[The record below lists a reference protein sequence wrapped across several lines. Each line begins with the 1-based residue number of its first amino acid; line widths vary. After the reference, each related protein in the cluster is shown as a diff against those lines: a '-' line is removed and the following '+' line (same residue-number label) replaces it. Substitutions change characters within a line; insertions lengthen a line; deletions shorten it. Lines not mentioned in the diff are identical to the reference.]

1 MRGRAGSNASS
12 RSTQSAASTQAS
24 ALHQQRQMNYWNSP
38 ISIEQVVKRLTSELK
53 SAKQQTT
60 DLGQTDDF
68 LTTIM
73 KPGYAEKEKMMKPS
87 PLEASAAHR
96 QLNGRPKMPRVD
108 SFSRFSDPPAPPPQQ
123 PLPEKPDALSR
134 SASESFSSLKRSDT
148 EKPKGG
154 TGSPVSRDSSQILSL
169 IEALST
175 AKREIDTQ
183 GTRVKEL
190 ESMLLQEQAARKL
203 AEERINELE
212 TRPAVESK
220 DTAADYHVPI
230 LENGADDG
238 ENNETEDTVQV
249 NGVHPS
255 EDPAPQETQTEPPV
269 EDKSA
274 GLQVRLDA
282 MMEEMEE
289 MRKQIASFKGRA
301 EHAEDNTN
309 QARKSL
315 AEMVETLR
323 KERAEKT
330 SVTVSGSKSAAHDH
344 SPAKDFSGQAVPSD
358 GPVEP
363 KANTA
368 CVDSANS
375 HKKEIDAAATAF
387 ASQHQRHNYLEEA
400 SPYASIF
407 GVVLLGVGLMAY
419 LNGWQKM
426 DK

>member
-1 MRGRAGSNASS
+1 
-12 RSTQSAASTQAS
+12 
-24 ALHQQRQMNYWNSP
+24 
-38 ISIEQVVKRLTSELK
+38 
-53 SAKQQTT
+53 
-60 DLGQTDDF
+60 
-68 LTTIM
+68 
-73 KPGYAEKEKMMKPS
+73 MKPS

-212 TRPAVESK
+212 TRPAVEST
-220 DTAADYHVPI
+220 DTAADDHVPI

-238 ENNETEDTVQV
+238 ENNDMEDTVQV
-249 NGVHPS
+249 NGIHPS

-323 KERAEKT
+323 KERADKA

-344 SPAKDFSGQAVPSD
+344 SPTKDFSGQAVPSD

-363 KANTA
+363 KTNTA

-387 ASQHQRHNYLEEA
+387 ATQHQRPNYVEEA

>member
-1 MRGRAGSNASS
+1 
-12 RSTQSAASTQAS
+12 
-24 ALHQQRQMNYWNSP
+24 
-38 ISIEQVVKRLTSELK
+38 
-53 SAKQQTT
+53 
-60 DLGQTDDF
+60 
-68 LTTIM
+68 
-73 KPGYAEKEKMMKPS
+73 MKPS

-203 AEERINELE
+203 AEERIHDLE
-212 TRPAVESK
+212 TRPAVENK
-220 DTAADYHVPI
+220 DLAADDKDP
-230 LENGADDG
+230 LPENGPDDDDD
-238 ENNETEDTVQV
+238 EKIETEDTVQV
-249 NGVHPS
+249 NGIHPP
-255 EDPAPQETQTEPPV
+255 EAPASQETQTEPPV

-274 GLQVRLDA
+274 GLQLRLDA

-289 MRKQIASFKGRA
+289 MRKQIASFKDRA
-301 EHAEDNTN
+301 EHAEDNTT
-309 QARKSL
+309 QARQSL
-315 AEMVETLR
+315 ADMVETLR
-323 KERAEKT
+323 KERAEKA
-330 SVTVSGSKSAAHDH
+330 SVAASGNKLAAHDR
-344 SPAKDFSGQAVPSD
+344 SPTKDPSGQAVSSE
-358 GPVEP
+358 GLVEP
-363 KANTA
+363 KTNNP
-368 CVDSANS
+368 CVESANS
-375 HKKEIDAAATAF
+375 HNKELDAAATAF
-387 ASQHQRHNYLEEA
+387 ATQHQRPNYVEEA

>member
-1 MRGRAGSNASS
+1 
-12 RSTQSAASTQAS
+12 
-24 ALHQQRQMNYWNSP
+24 
-38 ISIEQVVKRLTSELK
+38 
-53 SAKQQTT
+53 
-60 DLGQTDDF
+60 
-68 LTTIM
+68 
-73 KPGYAEKEKMMKPS
+73 MKPS

-203 AEERINELE
+203 AEERIHELE
-212 TRPAVESK
+212 TRPAVENNDLAADDK
-220 DTAADYHVPI
+220 DTLP
-230 LENGADDG
+230 ENGLDDDD
-238 ENNETEDTVQV
+238 EKIETEDTVQV
-249 NGVHPS
+249 NGIHPP
-255 EDPAPQETQTEPPV
+255 EAPASQETQTEPPV

-274 GLQVRLDA
+274 GLQLRLDA

-289 MRKQIASFKGRA
+289 MRKQIASFKDRA
-301 EHAEDNTN
+301 EHAEDNTT
-309 QARKSL
+309 QARQSL
-315 AEMVETLR
+315 ADMVETLR
-323 KERAEKT
+323 KERAEKA
-330 SVTVSGSKSAAHDH
+330 SVAASGNKLAAHDR
-344 SPAKDFSGQAVPSD
+344 SPTKDSSGQAVSSEGSVDPKTNN
-358 GPVEP
+358 PCVE
-363 KANTA
+363 
-368 CVDSANS
+368 SANS
-375 HKKEIDAAATAF
+375 HNKELDAAATAF
-387 ASQHQRHNYLEEA
+387 ATQHQRPNYVEEA

-419 LNGWQKM
+419 LNSWQKM